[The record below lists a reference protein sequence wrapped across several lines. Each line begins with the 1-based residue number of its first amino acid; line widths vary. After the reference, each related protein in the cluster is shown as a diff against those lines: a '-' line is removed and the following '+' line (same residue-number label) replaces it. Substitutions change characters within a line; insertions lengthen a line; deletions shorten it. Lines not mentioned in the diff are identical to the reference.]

1 MVFGM
6 ISTVTE
12 SDLVSSGHIIKN
24 RWRVLKKIGGGGF
37 GEIYEAQEE
46 NSREKVALKLESTR
60 QSKQVLKMEVAVLR
74 KLQDKEHFCKFLGC
88 GRTEKY
94 NYVVMS
100 LQGRNLAELRR
111 SMPRAVFSL
120 STVVRLSAQML
131 NAIESVHDSGFL
143 HRDIKPSNFAM
154 GRLPSNART
163 LYLLDFGLARQY
175 TNSEGEVRP
184 ARPVA
189 GFRGTVRYASRNAHA
204 NRELGRHDDLWSM
217 FYMLVEFVSGQLP
230 WRRLKDKE
238 QVGQIKQ
245 SYNHLSLARCL
256 PGEYRG
262 FLDHIETCS
271 YPDRPDY
278 GMIRS
283 LIQQAMIRRN
293 IRESDPFD
301 WEADAETQKQLA
313 NKDAG
318 SSACKN
324 TVQRPGGMNPS
335 GPSCVET
342 AGGAVVA
349 ATTHAGGNFEVT
361 ATTNDPPAGG
371 TCWSRGRLANR
382 TSDQHLELAD
392 GVEDVARH
400 LYASQ
405 KKSATS
411 PSRAQS
417 HARQSNARSN
427 YIKHGDT
434 NAAAPRPSMTTSRS
448 SALKQN
454 LDAAPVGSL
463 PTSTRHRSQKPK
475 VSVSD
480 VGRGAM
486 LPLSMRKSRD
496 HNLEVRHTN
505 NHHQRTEDFPR
516 ATSLPLSCPPRYR
529 SASVLANQQR
539 RMPPCLLGST
549 SDFADRS
556 TGDVSGESVA
566 GETHAVA
573 LSIANHNKY
582 PGGSRL
588 SRLNSGSMTQMA
600 GLGLSSQDLPSF
612 VGDDLGGGLTPS
624 SENPQPEA
632 LVKAIS
638 SSKASRLISS
648 TSLSDQ
654 QNGGDHTPKSG
665 SPSQPN
671 AFRGCPSSM
680 SPPSNQQQPPPMG
693 WRADGSTRF
702 PRPAP
707 RCNSGR
713 ISSPPCQNVY
723 CNSVRRRRC
732 DSPARWNCSNSN
744 VSAITSSVI
753 LGGQQAYPIRRL
765 AGAVRRSA
773 SHTKLDNV
781 LCPGVANNNAACMN
795 ARPDSPFCSWCSAQ
809 APPLPPP
816 QQQQQHSDIDSP
828 PLPVSNFPR
837 TTTRSRSSSRSS
849 ARQHH
854 LRSPRS
860 LFPTSTNASGDK
872 MTTNLDENFDENAV
886 ADRLLNCSISSKLK
900 KNLGMD
906 VVVGGG
912 GGGGNNGC
920 VLSPRPPEFPISP
933 SGRGAMA
940 ARRRKYRPRGGSG
953 GGGGGGL
960 TGSCSSGV
968 PLFTHSPSTATTNQ
982 QSATNSLLYVHPPST
997 QLPQQQQQQQPP
1009 SPKVE

>member
-1 MVFGM
+1 M
-6 ISTVTE
+6 IYCSQ
-12 SDLVSSGHIIKN
+12 
-24 RWRVLKKIGGGGF
+24 WRVLKKIGGGGF

-100 LQGRNLAELRR
+100 LQVLIVLRLIKR
-111 SMPRAVFSL
+111 L
-120 STVVRLSAQML
+120 TVVRLSAQML

-301 WEADAETQKQLA
+301 WEAD
-313 NKDAG
+313 
-318 SSACKN
+318 
-324 TVQRPGGMNPS
+324 
-335 GPSCVET
+335 
-342 AGGAVVA
+342 
-349 ATTHAGGNFEVT
+349 
-361 ATTNDPPAGG
+361 
-371 TCWSRGRLANR
+371 
-382 TSDQHLELAD
+382 
-392 GVEDVARH
+392 
-400 LYASQ
+400 
-405 KKSATS
+405 KSATS